1 MLYAVF
7 KQEQW
12 IMGRVSV
19 RLQFLIKLL
28 KAKDKERIL
37 KTAEVTPQVQG
48 SLHKINCWLLTA
60 NHGGQKAVGWHLE
73 SVEREKKKST
83 KNSVSAKLSSK
94 YQGNIKT
101 LPAKQKQSLSLADL
115 PYKNTNGT
123 FPPGWN
129 ERKLDSN
136 SKLREE
142 IKNTSKVIIK
152 ANVKIL

>member
-1 MLYAVF
+1 ML
-7 KQEQW
+7 K
-12 IMGRVSV
+12 
-19 RLQFLIKLL
+19 
-28 KAKDKERIL
+28 
-37 KTAEVTPQVQG
+37 
-48 SLHKINCWLLTA
+48 
-60 NHGGQKAVGWHLE
+60 
-73 SVEREKKKST
+73 EKKRNLPKIL
-83 KNSVSAKLSSK
+83 SAKLSSK

-142 IKNTSKVIIK
+142 IKNTSKVITK